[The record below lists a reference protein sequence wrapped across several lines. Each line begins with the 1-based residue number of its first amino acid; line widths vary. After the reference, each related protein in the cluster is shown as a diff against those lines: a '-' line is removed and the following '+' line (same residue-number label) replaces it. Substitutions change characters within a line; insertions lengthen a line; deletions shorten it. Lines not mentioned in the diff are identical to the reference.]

1 MEPTP
6 PTPSTPATE
15 RPRKQAR
22 STRTAEHPEGI
33 ERRVHTATKCK
44 STEYTTLNKQSSPPS
59 ELCTAQTAQTQ
70 TKTTH
75 RHRHR
80 HAECVY
86 VCILVAVCCMCCAHC
101 EWGYEVCM
109 LCAVWVGAAP
119 WSVCL
124 CVGHRLC
131 GEDIDCGV
139 SEGCSPRHTACRMRK
154 EANPLLRSTLH
165 ADCKKAPSTQHKL
178 QHAHTDQ
185 PLLDITQSTHR
196 NTHT

>member
-1 MEPTP
+1 MHRQQSVRAQNSQH
-6 PTPSTPATE
+6 STNRAAPHRNCARRRQHRH
-15 RPRKQAR
+15 RP
-22 STRTAEHPEGI
+22 EI
-33 ERRVHTATKCK
+33 
-44 STEYTTLNKQSSPPS
+44 
-59 ELCTAQTAQTQ
+59 
-70 TKTTH
+70 TH
-75 RHRHR
+75 RHSHR

-86 VCILVAVCCMCCAHC
+86 VCILVAVCCVCCMCCAHC

-131 GEDIDCGV
+131 REDIDYCV
-139 SEGCSPRHTACRMRK
+139 SEGCSPRHTACSMRK
-154 EANPLLRSTLH
+154 DANPLLRSTLH

>member
-1 MEPTP
+1 M
-6 PTPSTPATE
+6 
-15 RPRKQAR
+15 
-22 STRTAEHPEGI
+22 
-33 ERRVHTATKCK
+33 
-44 STEYTTLNKQSSPPS
+44 
-59 ELCTAQTAQTQ
+59 
-70 TKTTH
+70 
-75 RHRHR
+75 
-80 HAECVY
+80 
-86 VCILVAVCCMCCAHC
+86 CCMCCEHC
-101 EWGYEVCM
+101 EWGYGVCT

-165 ADCKKAPSTQHKL
+165 ADCKKAPSRQHKL

-196 NTHT
+196 NTHTYHKTYSLHMAHKQRGTPLSHAAPGMETAKKHRAQSAEHSPQQ